1 MRLVND
7 DELRSTIKPASS
19 IECVI
24 EIEGMVCNSHSL
36 LWLSESSLL
45 FIVFRVASCSL
56 HIAALPKGCGLPIG
70 SALVVG
76 STH

>member
-1 MRLVND
+1 MRLIND

-45 FIVFRVASCSL
+45 LIVFRVAFCL
-56 HIAALPKGCGLPIG
+56 PHIAALPEGCGLPIPG
-70 SALVVG
+70 AWVVG
-76 STH
+76 PTH